1 MARIDELRFTV
12 RVAQMYYEQGI
23 RQPDIAKQL
32 GFSQATVSR
41 LLTQAKGEGIVRIS
55 VAVPHGI
62 YTELEELLI
71 QRYGLHDAIVVDTI
85 QDDDERRIQR
95 DIGTAAAYYL
105 ESAVKSNE
113 VIGIAS
119 WSSVLLALVDALRPL
134 QNKTSIRV
142 IQIMGGI
149 GNPSA
154 EVHANRLTSQMADLL
169 KGTAVFLPAP
179 GIVGSEAARKVIC
192 DDVYVRETMQ
202 LFDKIDTALVGIGG
216 MEPSKLIAES
226 GNIFSYDELKMLTQN
241 GAVGDILLHFY
252 DSKGK
257 RVVTPL
263 DNRVVTMGLEQ
274 LRKVRRSIGVA
285 GGKRKYEGILGALN
299 GEWINTLITDQFTA
313 NRLVNES

>member
-1 MARIDELRFTV
+1 MLTIGPNGGTVMARIDELRFTV
-12 RVAQMYYEQGI
+12 RFAQMYYEQGI

-41 LLTQAKGEGIVRIS
+41 LLTQAKEEGIVRIS

-71 QRYGLHDAIVVDTI
+71 QHYGLHDAIVVDTI
-85 QDDDERRIQR
+85 QEDDERRIQR

-113 VIGIAS
+113 IIGIAS

-202 LFDKIDTALVGIGG
+202 FFDNIDT
-216 MEPSKLIAES
+216 
-226 GNIFSYDELKMLTQN
+226 
-241 GAVGDILLHFY
+241 
-252 DSKGK
+252 
-257 RVVTPL
+257 
-263 DNRVVTMGLEQ
+263 
-274 LRKVRRSIGVA
+274 
-285 GGKRKYEGILGALN
+285 
-299 GEWINTLITDQFTA
+299 
-313 NRLVNES
+313 